1 MELNGLGVG
10 QAEAS
15 PGRWAMAPQ
24 LTGRSSYVQQKAA
37 AAAHVVEACDSCSN
51 QLRGQDAVC
60 SATLSHRTQRAAQK
74 FC

>member
-1 MELNGLGVG
+1 
-10 QAEAS
+10 
-15 PGRWAMAPQ
+15 
-24 LTGRSSYVQQKAA
+24 
-37 AAAHVVEACDSCSN
+37 VVEACDSCRN